1 MTGEKRREV
10 ILEKL
15 NSSLNPI
22 KGSQFAKELEVSR
35 QVIVQDI
42 ALLRAQ
48 GLELVGG
55 PNGYK
60 LAKEER
66 GIKKVISTIH
76 NSNIAMKKE
85 LEIIVENGGKVIDII
100 VEHEIYGELRAN
112 LYIETN
118 EDIERFMKKIEK
130 VEPLS
135 KITHGIHLHTIKVE
149 TLEDFEKIKEKL
161 NEKGFLNKSL

>member
-1 MTGEKRREV
+1 MTGEKRRE
-10 ILEKL
+10 IIIEKL
-15 NSSLNPI
+15 NSSLSPI

-60 LAKEER
+60 LIKEEK
-66 GIKKVISTIH
+66 GIRKVISTIH
-76 NSNIAMKKE
+76 SDNVSMKEE

-100 VEHEIYGELRAN
+100 IEHEIYGELRAN
-112 LYIETN
+112 LYIETIK
-118 EDIERFMKKIEK
+118 DIEKFMKKIEK
-130 VEPLS
+130 AEPLS
-135 KITHGIHLHTIKVE
+135 KITHGIHLHTILVE
-149 TLEDFEKIKEKL
+149 KLEDFEMIKEKL
-161 NEKGFLNKSL
+161 DQRGLLNK

>member
-1 MTGEKRREV
+1 MTGEERRKKL
-10 ILEKL
+10 INMLED
-15 NSSLNPI
+15 SLSPI
-22 KGSQFAKELEVSR
+22 KGSGFAKELGVSR

-48 GLELVGG
+48 GLDLVGG

-60 LAKEER
+60 LIKEET

-76 NSNIAMKKE
+76 NDNVAMNKE
-85 LEIIVENGGKVIDII
+85 LLIIVENGGKVIDIV

-112 LYIETN
+112 LYIETK
-118 EDIERFMKKIEK
+118 EDIEKFMKKIEV

-135 KITHGIHLHTIKVE
+135 KITHGIHLHTISVE
-149 TLEDFEKIKEKL
+149 KIEDYEKIKEKL
-161 NEKGFLNKSL
+161 DLEGLLNR